1 MASKHILRN
10 LRERDLKAGR
20 GYINDL
26 GEYVSYEEEE
36 RAKGW
41 EEPSEDSIYMPPS
54 MKKRQAEQA
63 AVKKSIR
70 EAATAGSEKLR
81 ARLKD
86 STPEEKLYPDIY
98 HARKKREARSKY
110 FPQTGTRSDEEKG
123 FFRGFPQGDIYSWY
137 KGNVFPDDMTANKI
151 REDHK
156 ICLFN
161 NSGYGEGEYD
171 EEIKDLW

>member
-110 FPQTGTRSDEEKG
+110 FPQTGTRSDEQKG
-123 FFRGFPQGDIYSWY
+123 FF
-137 KGNVFPDDMTANKI
+137 
-151 REDHK
+151 
-156 ICLFN
+156 
-161 NSGYGEGEYD
+161 SGLYDKTIGEYKRGQAEKERIK
-171 EEIKDLW
+171 EET